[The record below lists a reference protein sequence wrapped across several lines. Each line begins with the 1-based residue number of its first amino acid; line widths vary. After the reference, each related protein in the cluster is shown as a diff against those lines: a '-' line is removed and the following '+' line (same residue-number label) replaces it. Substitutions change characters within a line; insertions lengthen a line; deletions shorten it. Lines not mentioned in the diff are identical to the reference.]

1 MKGYN
6 TMELNKIELYNILT
20 SLEDETLQK
29 ENFFNG
35 LEFKDNF
42 FKLFDILND
51 ISNNSDEDLEI
62 LEGYEYF
69 NKDNNIKTFKR
80 IVIGYNKTFYNKLKK
95 IENIKIN
102 LIKEN
107 KKNIGI
113 EIILKEEISEK

>member
-1 MKGYN
+1 
-6 TMELNKIELYNILT
+6 MELNKIELYNILT
-20 SLEDETLQK
+20 SLEDEKLQK

-42 FKLFDILND
+42 FKLFDILNN

-69 NKDNNIKTFKR
+69 NEDNNIKTFKR
-80 IVIGYNKTFYNKLKK
+80 IVIAYNKTFYNKLKK

-113 EIILKEEISEK
+113 EIILKEEISEE